1 MAKIAKV
8 PYASHMS
15 TMNVSLP
22 DELRTFVEQQVRTG
36 SYGSTSEYVRE
47 LIRRDKDRQKLREL
61 LLDGARSP
69 VSRHADADY
78 FDELRSELDER
89 AR

>member
-1 MAKIAKV
+1 
-8 PYASHMS
+8 
-15 TMNVSLP
+15 MNVSLP
-22 DELRTFVEQQVRTG
+22 DELRTFVEEQVRAG

-47 LIRRDKDRQKLREL
+47 LIRRDKDRLKLREL

-69 VSRHADADY
+69 ISRQADADY

-89 AR
+89 SR